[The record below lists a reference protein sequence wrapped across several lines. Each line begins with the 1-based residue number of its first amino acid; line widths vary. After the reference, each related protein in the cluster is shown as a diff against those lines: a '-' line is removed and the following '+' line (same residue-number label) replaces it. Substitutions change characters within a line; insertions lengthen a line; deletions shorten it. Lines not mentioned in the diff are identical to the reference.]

1 MSENQDNSPEILN
14 MDENLGA
21 LLYIMLGRV
30 YDMLAII
37 ADSQGK
43 GDDAAKL
50 IKLHQDGQLMC
61 PPPALAFD
69 DNEENE

>member
-1 MSENQDNSPEILN
+1 MSESNENTPEILN

-30 YDMLAII
+30 YDMLVII

-43 GDDAAKL
+43 GEDAAKL
-50 IKLHQDGQLMC
+50 MKLHQDGQLMC
-61 PPPALAFD
+61 PPPSLAFD
-69 DNEENE
+69 NE